1 MKNKITVFTIRFIIT
16 TIFLL
21 FSVYILKSPLY
32 FSLGVFYLVWGLL
45 LLYRVQN
52 VYDLA
57 ITVCLSY
64 ILIISF
70 DYYFL
75 HYLKDVHLLINK
87 TGIFFCLILC
97 AILIIVEFVISKQ
110 DKEKKLDKLFNS
122 RIQDLNKI
130 KSDIQ
135 NEQNR
140 IIGIDSEWG
149 NGKSLI
155 INHLITDSELSKNYD
170 FIKID
175 ILSMNLDQLID
186 YLLAQIEKYLK
197 NQGIYTLTSKYL
209 NGYIS
214 NSYFGRVLVKILNID
229 DSYST
234 IIDNL
239 SKDINKLSRSII
251 VIYEDIDR
259 IDDLVLLK
267 KIFYISE
274 KLSDSK
280 YTKIKFIYQ
289 YNSLEL
295 KKRGLDYLFLQK
307 YIPQAIRLT
316 HLSFEDIWDSII
328 ENNDNKYYS
337 LKQFKYKI
345 ISIAENPLYMLNKQE
360 MFSRVIEIAEFKRE
374 NYTIRNIESFMDT
387 LLSNLHLINE
397 NKLMIK
403 VLFIKIFCPDFY
415 NNLSTFKD
423 LNSNF
428 CVEQNKEKILLS
440 LLINIKEFGDIER
453 CVINDKQIEF
463 WQNMSYRTNRLNF
476 QTLIA
481 YSILKIFQFKYI
493 FDVDESTELDQYNP
507 NESFVQYKRFERELY
522 YLIEIGQNRYDEY
535 HKLGIKLSEVIES
548 IDLAKDFEL
557 ILNNASFSGLIS
569 SNNEDGKLKSL
580 GFEKWRVC
588 FIAFRDLD
596 CSLEKYQ
603 VYQSKLIKFFF
614 ESINE
619 DDTLESIISI
629 LNIFLSNS
637 KLRFMQK
644 QFIEVL
650 RYFSDLKS
658 DKCDRTEEY
667 QSFLQYIYN
676 ALILFKY
683 IDNISIQKDRFNRID
698 INMANEINV
707 YLDTLTNQLV
717 TSSKSN
723 SLDVSRYRDSINIIK
738 KAINFIAGI
747 NICSIYSGEIDMG
760 INTAFKS
767 DKFINLSQNEVD
779 NMTYSIKDIINILD
793 KNINQ

>member
-1 MKNKITVFTIRFIIT
+1 M
-16 TIFLL
+16 
-21 FSVYILKSPLY
+21 
-32 FSLGVFYLVWGLL
+32 
-45 LLYRVQN
+45 
-52 VYDLA
+52 
-57 ITVCLSY
+57 
-64 ILIISF
+64 
-70 DYYFL
+70 
-75 HYLKDVHLLINK
+75 
-87 TGIFFCLILC
+87 
-97 AILIIVEFVISKQ
+97 
-110 DKEKKLDKLFNS
+110 
-122 RIQDLNKI
+122 
-130 KSDIQ
+130 
-135 NEQNR
+135 
-140 IIGIDSEWG
+140 
-149 NGKSLI
+149 
-155 INHLITDSELSKNYD
+155 
-170 FIKID
+170 
-175 ILSMNLDQLID
+175 
-186 YLLAQIEKYLK
+186 
-197 NQGIYTLTSKYL
+197 
-209 NGYIS
+209 
-214 NSYFGRVLVKILNID
+214 
-229 DSYST
+229 
-234 IIDNL
+234 
-239 SKDINKLSRSII
+239 
-251 VIYEDIDR
+251 
-259 IDDLVLLK
+259 
-267 KIFYISE
+267 
-274 KLSDSK
+274 
-280 YTKIKFIYQ
+280 
-289 YNSLEL
+289 EL

>member
-1 MKNKITVFTIRFIIT
+1 MKNKITAFTIRFIIT
-16 TIFLL
+16 TILLL

-32 FSLGVFYLVWGLL
+32 FSLGLFYLVWGLL

-52 VYDLA
+52 VYELA
-57 ITVCLSY
+57 IIVSLSY

-75 HYLKDVHLLINK
+75 HYLKDVYLLINK
-87 TGIFFCLILC
+87 TGILFCLILC
-97 AILIIVEFVISKQ
+97 VILIIAEFVISKQ
-110 DKEKKLDKLFNS
+110 DEDKKLDKLFNS

-155 INHLITDSELSKNYD
+155 INHLIMDSELRKNYD

-186 YLLAQIEKYLK
+186 YLLAQIEKSLK

-239 SKDINKLSRSII
+239 SKDINKLSRNII

-280 YTKIKFIYQ
+280 DTKIKFIYQ

-316 HLSFEDIWDSII
+316 HLSFEEIWDSII

-535 HKLGIKLSEVIES
+535 HKLGIKLSEAIES

-619 DDTLESIISI
+619 DNTLESIISI

-747 NICSIYSGEIDMG
+747 NICSIYSGEIDMD

>member
-155 INHLITDSELSKNYD
+155 INHLIMDSELSKNYD

-337 LKQFKYKI
+337 IKQFKYKI

>member
-1 MKNKITVFTIRFIIT
+1 MKNKITAFTIKFIIT

-32 FSLGVFYLVWGLL
+32 FSLGLFYLVWGLL
-45 LLYRVQN
+45 LLYRVQK
-52 VYDLA
+52 VYELA
-57 ITVCLSY
+57 SIVCSSY

-70 DYYFL
+70 DYFFL
-75 HYLKDVHLLINK
+75 HYLKNIDLLVNK
-87 TGIFFCLILC
+87 MGIFFCFILFV
-97 AILIIVEFVISKQ
+97 ILIIVEFVISKE
-110 DKEKKLDKLFNS
+110 DGDKKLDKLFNS

-130 KSDIQ
+130 KNDIQ
-135 NEQNR
+135 NEQYR

-155 INHLITDSELSKNYD
+155 INHLMMDGELRKDYE

-186 YLLAQIEKYLK
+186 YLLGQIEKSLK
-197 NQGIYTLTSKYL
+197 KQGIYTLTSKYL

-214 NSYFGRVLVKILNID
+214 NSYFGRFLTKILNID
-229 DSYST
+229 DSYSI

-239 SKDINKLSRSII
+239 SKEINKLSRSII

-280 YTKIKFIYQ
+280 DTKIKFIYQ

-295 KKRGLDYLFLQK
+295 KKRGLDYLFIQK

-328 ENNDNKYYS
+328 ENNDNKYIS
-337 LKQFKYKI
+337 LKQFKRKI
-345 ISIAENPLYMLNKQE
+345 ISIAENPLYMLNRQE

-374 NYTIRNIESFMDT
+374 NYTIRNIESFMDV
-387 LLSNLHLINE
+387 LLSNLSLIND
-397 NKLMIK
+397 NKLMLK
-403 VLFIKIFCPDFY
+403 VLYIKTFCPDFY
-415 NNLSTFKD
+415 NSLSTFKD

-428 CVEQNKEKILLS
+428 CIEQNNEKPLLS
-440 LLINIKEFGDIER
+440 SLINVKDFTDIEN
-453 CVINDKQIEF
+453 CVINDQQIAF
-463 WQNMSYRTNRLNF
+463 WQNMSYRKMRLNF

-481 YSILKIFQFKYI
+481 YSIFKIFQFKYI
-493 FDVDESTELDQYNP
+493 FDDESTELSQYNQ

-522 YLIEIGQNRYDEY
+522 YLIEIGRNRYDEY
-535 HKLGIKLSEVIES
+535 HKLGIELSEAIEG
-548 IDLAKDFEL
+548 IDSAKEFEL

-569 SNNEDGKLKSL
+569 PNNENGKLRSI
-580 GFEKWRVC
+580 GFGKWRVC

-596 CSLEKYQ
+596 CSLEEYQ
-603 VYQSKLIKFFF
+603 FYQSKLIKFFF

-619 DDTLESIISI
+619 DDKLDSIIPI
-629 LNIFLSNS
+629 LIIFLSNS

-658 DKCDRTEEY
+658 DKCDRIEEY
-667 QSFLQYIYN
+667 QSFLKYIYD
-676 ALILFKY
+676 ALVLFTY

-707 YLDTLTNQLV
+707 YLDILANQLA
-717 TSSKSN
+717 TNSRSN
-723 SLDVSRYRDSINIIK
+723 SLDISIYRESINIVK
-738 KAINFIAGI
+738 KAINFIASV
-747 NICSIYSGEIDMG
+747 NICSVYSGEINRNLNKD
-760 INTAFKS
+760 IKS
-767 DKFINLSQNEVD
+767 NKSNSFNQNEVN
-779 NMTYSIKDIINILD
+779 NMTYSIKDIIDILN
-793 KNINQ
+793 KNHK

>member
-155 INHLITDSELSKNYD
+155 INHLIMDSELSKNYD

-535 HKLGIKLSEVIES
+535 HKLGIKLSEAIES

-557 ILNNASFSGLIS
+557 ILNDASFSGLIS
-569 SNNEDGKLKSL
+569 SNNEDGKLNSL

-619 DDTLESIISI
+619 DNTLESIISI

-667 QSFLQYIYN
+667 QSFLQYIYD

-747 NICSIYSGEIDMG
+747 NICSIYSGEIDMD

>member
-1 MKNKITVFTIRFIIT
+1 MKNEIITFTIKFIIT
-16 TIFLL
+16 TIFIL
-21 FSVYILKSPLY
+21 FAIYILKLPLY
-32 FSLGVFYLVWGLL
+32 FSLGIFYLTWGLL
-45 LLYRVQN
+45 LLYRVKK
-52 VYDLA
+52 VHELA
-57 ITVCLSY
+57 IIVLLSY
-64 ILIISF
+64 SLIIGFDYCFLYSLKEIYSLINEYVIVFSLITCIILIKI
-70 DYYFL
+70 
-75 HYLKDVHLLINK
+75 
-87 TGIFFCLILC
+87 G
-97 AILIIVEFVISKQ
+97 FVISKEEE
-110 DKEKKLDKLFNS
+110 DKKLDILFNS
-122 RIQDLNKI
+122 RVEDFNRI
-130 KSDIQ
+130 KKDIQ
-135 NEQNR
+135 NERCR
-140 IIGIDSEWG
+140 ILGIDSEWG

-155 INHLITDSELSKNYD
+155 IDHLVQDSELRKDYD

-186 YLLAQIEKYLK
+186 YLLQQIDKSLK

-209 NGYIS
+209 IGYIG
-214 NSYFGRVLVKILNID
+214 NSYYGRLLTKVLNID

-239 SKDINKLSRSII
+239 AKDINKLSRGII

-259 IDDLVLLK
+259 INDIVLLK

-274 KLSDSK
+274 KLSDIQN
-280 YTKIKFIYQ
+280 TKIKIIYQ

-295 KKRGLDYLFLQK
+295 NKRGLDYLFLQK

-316 HLSFEDIWDSII
+316 HLSFEAIWDSLM
-328 ENNDNKYYS
+328 ESKHNNYHP
-337 LKQFKYKI
+337 LKPFKRKVI
-345 ISIAENPLYMLNKQE
+345 AIAEYPLYMLNRQE
-360 MFSRVIEIAEFKRE
+360 LFSRVIEIAEFKRE

-415 NNLSTFKD
+415 NSLSTFKD

-440 LLINIKEFGDIER
+440 LLINVKDFGDIER

-481 YSILKIFQFKYI
+481 YSILKIFQFEYI
-493 FDVDESTELDQYNP
+493 FEVDESTELDQYNL

-535 HKLGIKLSEVIES
+535 HKLGIKLSEAIES
-548 IDLAKDFEL
+548 IDSAKEFEL

-580 GFEKWRVC
+580 GFGKWRVC

-619 DDTLESIISI
+619 DNTLESIISI

-637 KLRFMQK
+637 KLRFIQK

-650 RYFSDLKS
+650 RYFSVLKS

-667 QSFLQYIYN
+667 QSFLQYIYD

-717 TSSKSN
+717 TNSRSN
-723 SLDVSRYRDSINIIK
+723 SLDVSIYIDSINIIK
-738 KAINFIAGI
+738 KAINFIASI
-747 NICSIYSGEIDMG
+747 NICSVYSGKIDRS

-779 NMTYSIKDIINILD
+779 NMTYSMKDIINILD

>member
-155 INHLITDSELSKNYD
+155 INHLIMDSELSKNYD

-267 KIFYISE
+267 KIF
-274 KLSDSK
+274 
-280 YTKIKFIYQ
+280 
-289 YNSLEL
+289 
-295 KKRGLDYLFLQK
+295 
-307 YIPQAIRLT
+307 
-316 HLSFEDIWDSII
+316 
-328 ENNDNKYYS
+328 
-337 LKQFKYKI
+337 
-345 ISIAENPLYMLNKQE
+345 
-360 MFSRVIEIAEFKRE
+360 
-374 NYTIRNIESFMDT
+374 
-387 LLSNLHLINE
+387 
-397 NKLMIK
+397 
-403 VLFIKIFCPDFY
+403 
-415 NNLSTFKD
+415 
-423 LNSNF
+423 
-428 CVEQNKEKILLS
+428 
-440 LLINIKEFGDIER
+440 
-453 CVINDKQIEF
+453 
-463 WQNMSYRTNRLNF
+463 
-476 QTLIA
+476 
-481 YSILKIFQFKYI
+481 
-493 FDVDESTELDQYNP
+493 
-507 NESFVQYKRFERELY
+507 
-522 YLIEIGQNRYDEY
+522 
-535 HKLGIKLSEVIES
+535 
-548 IDLAKDFEL
+548 
-557 ILNNASFSGLIS
+557 
-569 SNNEDGKLKSL
+569 
-580 GFEKWRVC
+580 
-588 FIAFRDLD
+588 
-596 CSLEKYQ
+596 
-603 VYQSKLIKFFF
+603 
-614 ESINE
+614 
-619 DDTLESIISI
+619 
-629 LNIFLSNS
+629 
-637 KLRFMQK
+637 
-644 QFIEVL
+644 
-650 RYFSDLKS
+650 
-658 DKCDRTEEY
+658 
-667 QSFLQYIYN
+667 
-676 ALILFKY
+676 
-683 IDNISIQKDRFNRID
+683 
-698 INMANEINV
+698 
-707 YLDTLTNQLV
+707 
-717 TSSKSN
+717 
-723 SLDVSRYRDSINIIK
+723 
-738 KAINFIAGI
+738 
-747 NICSIYSGEIDMG
+747 
-760 INTAFKS
+760 
-767 DKFINLSQNEVD
+767 
-779 NMTYSIKDIINILD
+779 
-793 KNINQ
+793 

>member
-155 INHLITDSELSKNYD
+155 INHLIMDSELSKNYD

-580 GFEKWRVC
+580 GSEKWRVC

>member
-1 MKNKITVFTIRFIIT
+1 MKNKITAFTIKFIIT

-32 FSLGVFYLVWGLL
+32 FSLGLFYLVWGLL
-45 LLYRVQN
+45 LLYRVQK
-52 VYDLA
+52 VYELA
-57 ITVCLSY
+57 SIVCSSY

-70 DYYFL
+70 DYFFL
-75 HYLKDVHLLINK
+75 HYLKNIDLLVNK
-87 TGIFFCLILC
+87 MGIFFCLILFV
-97 AILIIVEFVISKQ
+97 ILIIVEFVISKE
-110 DKEKKLDKLFNS
+110 DGDKKLDKLFNS

-130 KSDIQ
+130 KNDIQ
-135 NEQNR
+135 NEQYR

-155 INHLITDSELSKNYD
+155 INHLMMDGELRKDYE

-186 YLLAQIEKYLK
+186 YLLGQIEKSLK
-197 NQGIYTLTSKYL
+197 KQGIYTLTSKYL

-214 NSYFGRVLVKILNID
+214 NSYFGRFLTKILNID
-229 DSYST
+229 DSYSI

-239 SKDINKLSRSII
+239 SKEINKLSRSII

-280 YTKIKFIYQ
+280 DTKIKFIYQ

-295 KKRGLDYLFLQK
+295 KKRGLDYLFIQK

-328 ENNDNKYYS
+328 ENNDNKYIS
-337 LKQFKYKI
+337 LKQFKRKI
-345 ISIAENPLYMLNKQE
+345 ISIAENPLYMLNRQE

-374 NYTIRNIESFMDT
+374 NYTIRNIESFMDV
-387 LLSNLHLINE
+387 LLSNLSLIND
-397 NKLMIK
+397 NKLMLK
-403 VLFIKIFCPDFY
+403 VLYIKTFCPDFY
-415 NNLSTFKD
+415 NSLSTFKD

-428 CVEQNKEKILLS
+428 CIEQNNEKPLLS
-440 LLINIKEFGDIER
+440 SLINVKDFTDIEN
-453 CVINDKQIEF
+453 CVINDQQIAF
-463 WQNMSYRTNRLNF
+463 WQNMSYRKMRLNF

-481 YSILKIFQFKYI
+481 YSIFKIFQFKYI
-493 FDVDESTELDQYNP
+493 FDDESTELSQYNQ

-522 YLIEIGQNRYDEY
+522 YLIEIGRNRYDEY
-535 HKLGIKLSEVIES
+535 HKLGIELSEAIEG
-548 IDLAKDFEL
+548 IDSAKEFEL

-569 SNNEDGKLKSL
+569 PNNENGKLRSI
-580 GFEKWRVC
+580 GFGKWRVC

-596 CSLEKYQ
+596 CSLEEYQ
-603 VYQSKLIKFFF
+603 FYQSKLIKFFF

-619 DDTLESIISI
+619 DDKLDSIIPI
-629 LNIFLSNS
+629 LIIFLSNS

-658 DKCDRTEEY
+658 DKCDRIEEY
-667 QSFLQYIYN
+667 QSFLKYIYD
-676 ALILFKY
+676 ALVLFTY

-707 YLDTLTNQLV
+707 YLDILANQLA
-717 TSSKSN
+717 TNSSSN
-723 SLDVSRYRDSINIIK
+723 SLDISIYRESINIVK
-738 KAINFIAGI
+738 KAINFIASV
-747 NICSIYSGEIDMG
+747 NICSVYSGEINRNLNKD
-760 INTAFKS
+760 IKS
-767 DKFINLSQNEVD
+767 NKSNSFNQNEVN
-779 NMTYSIKDIINILD
+779 NMTYSIKDIIDILN
-793 KNINQ
+793 KNHK

>member
-97 AILIIVEFVISKQ
+97 AILIIVEVVISKQ

-155 INHLITDSELSKNYD
+155 INHLIMDSELSKNYD

-535 HKLGIKLSEVIES
+535 HKLGIKLSEAIES

-619 DDTLESIISI
+619 DNTLESIISI

>member
-155 INHLITDSELSKNYD
+155 INHLIMDSELSKNYD

-337 LKQFKYKI
+337 IKQFKYKI

-738 KAINFIAGI
+738 KAINFIADI

>member
-1 MKNKITVFTIRFIIT
+1 M
-16 TIFLL
+16 
-21 FSVYILKSPLY
+21 
-32 FSLGVFYLVWGLL
+32 
-45 LLYRVQN
+45 
-52 VYDLA
+52 
-57 ITVCLSY
+57 
-64 ILIISF
+64 
-70 DYYFL
+70 
-75 HYLKDVHLLINK
+75 
-87 TGIFFCLILC
+87 
-97 AILIIVEFVISKQ
+97 
-110 DKEKKLDKLFNS
+110 
-122 RIQDLNKI
+122 
-130 KSDIQ
+130 
-135 NEQNR
+135 
-140 IIGIDSEWG
+140 
-149 NGKSLI
+149 
-155 INHLITDSELSKNYD
+155 DSELSKNYD

>member
-1 MKNKITVFTIRFIIT
+1 MKNKITAFTIKFIIT

-32 FSLGVFYLVWGLL
+32 FSLGLFYLVWGLL
-45 LLYRVQN
+45 LLYRVQK
-52 VYDLA
+52 VYELA
-57 ITVCLSY
+57 SIVCSSY

-70 DYYFL
+70 DYFFL
-75 HYLKDVHLLINK
+75 HYLKNIDLLVNK
-87 TGIFFCLILC
+87 MGIFFCLILFV
-97 AILIIVEFVISKQ
+97 ILIIVEFVISKE
-110 DKEKKLDKLFNS
+110 DGDKKLDKLFNS

-130 KSDIQ
+130 KNDIQ
-135 NEQNR
+135 NEQYR

-155 INHLITDSELSKNYD
+155 INHLMMDGELRKDYE

-186 YLLAQIEKYLK
+186 YLLGQIEKSLK
-197 NQGIYTLTSKYL
+197 KQGIYTLTSKYL

-214 NSYFGRVLVKILNID
+214 NSYFGRFLTKILNID
-229 DSYST
+229 DSYSI

-239 SKDINKLSRSII
+239 SKEINKLSRSII

-280 YTKIKFIYQ
+280 DTKIKFIYQ

-295 KKRGLDYLFLQK
+295 KKRGLDYLFIQK

-328 ENNDNKYYS
+328 ENNDNKYIS
-337 LKQFKYKI
+337 LKQFKRKI
-345 ISIAENPLYMLNKQE
+345 ISIAENPLYMLNRQE

-374 NYTIRNIESFMDT
+374 NYTIRNIESFMDV
-387 LLSNLHLINE
+387 LLSNLSLIND
-397 NKLMIK
+397 NKLMLK
-403 VLFIKIFCPDFY
+403 VLYIKTFCPDFY
-415 NNLSTFKD
+415 NSLSTFKD

-428 CVEQNKEKILLS
+428 CIEQNNEKPLLS
-440 LLINIKEFGDIER
+440 SLINVKDFTDIEN
-453 CVINDKQIEF
+453 CVINDQQIAF
-463 WQNMSYRTNRLNF
+463 WQNMSYRKMRLNF

-481 YSILKIFQFKYI
+481 YSIFKIFQFKYI
-493 FDVDESTELDQYNP
+493 FDDESTELSQYNQ

-522 YLIEIGQNRYDEY
+522 YLIEIGRNRYDEY
-535 HKLGIKLSEVIES
+535 HKLGIELSEAIEG
-548 IDLAKDFEL
+548 IDSAKEFEL

-569 SNNEDGKLKSL
+569 PNNENGKLRSI
-580 GFEKWRVC
+580 GFGKWRVC

-596 CSLEKYQ
+596 CSLEEYQ
-603 VYQSKLIKFFF
+603 FYQSKLIKFFF

-619 DDTLESIISI
+619 DDKLDSIIPI
-629 LNIFLSNS
+629 LIIFLSNS

-658 DKCDRTEEY
+658 DKCDRIEEY
-667 QSFLQYIYN
+667 QSFLKYIYD
-676 ALILFKY
+676 ALVLFTY

-707 YLDTLTNQLV
+707 YLDILANQLA
-717 TSSKSN
+717 TNSRSN
-723 SLDVSRYRDSINIIK
+723 SLDISIYRESINIVK
-738 KAINFIAGI
+738 KAINFIASV
-747 NICSIYSGEIDMG
+747 NICSVYSGEINRNLNKD
-760 INTAFKS
+760 IKS
-767 DKFINLSQNEVD
+767 NKSNSFNQNEVN
-779 NMTYSIKDIINILD
+779 NMTYSIKDIIDILN
-793 KNINQ
+793 KNHK

>member
-155 INHLITDSELSKNYD
+155 INHLIMDSELSKNYD

-619 DDTLESIISI
+619 DNTLESIISI
-629 LNIFLSNS
+629 LIIFFSNS

-738 KAINFIAGI
+738 KAINFIASI
-747 NICSIYSGEIDMG
+747 NICSVYSGEIDRD

-767 DKFINLSQNEVD
+767 DKSINLSQNEVD

>member
-155 INHLITDSELSKNYD
+155 INHLIMDSELSKNYD

>member
-1 MKNKITVFTIRFIIT
+1 MKNKITAFTIRFIIT
-16 TIFLL
+16 TILLL

-32 FSLGVFYLVWGLL
+32 FSLGLFYLVWGLL

-52 VYDLA
+52 VYELA
-57 ITVCLSY
+57 IIVCLSY

-75 HYLKDVHLLINK
+75 HYLKDVYLLINK
-87 TGIFFCLILC
+87 TGSLFCLILC
-97 AILIIVEFVISKQ
+97 VILIIAEFVISKQ
-110 DKEKKLDKLFNS
+110 DEDKKLDKLFNS

-155 INHLITDSELSKNYD
+155 INHLIMDSELRKNYD

-186 YLLAQIEKYLK
+186 YLLAQIEKSLK

-239 SKDINKLSRSII
+239 SKDINKLSRNII

-280 YTKIKFIYQ
+280 DTKIKFIYQ

-316 HLSFEDIWDSII
+316 HLSFEEIWDSII

-535 HKLGIKLSEVIES
+535 HKLGIKLSEAIES

-619 DDTLESIISI
+619 DNTLESIISI

-747 NICSIYSGEIDMG
+747 NICSIYSGEIDMD